1 LLTAYARNKYFI
13 EMQKLVSV
21 LPLFLPTLLT
31 LVYLGMAVAG
41 FPGSSVVKNPPS
53 NAGDV
58 RDGGSI
64 PGSGNGNPLQYSYMG
79 NPVDRGAWWTIVHGV
94 KKSQA

>member
-1 LLTAYARNKYFI
+1 
-13 EMQKLVSV
+13 MQKLVSV
-21 LPLFLPTLLT
+21 LPLFLPTLLP

-79 NPVDRGAWWTIVHGV
+79 NPVDRGRRDADSNALKDWMPENMEFF
-94 KKSQA
+94 SSND

>member
-1 LLTAYARNKYFI
+1 
-13 EMQKLVSV
+13 MQKLVSV
-21 LPLFLPTLLT
+21 LPLFLPTLLP
-31 LVYLGMAVAG
+31 LGYLGMAVAG
-41 FPGSSVVKNPPS
+41 FPGSSMVKDPPS
-53 NAGDV
+53 NAGNV
-58 RDGGSI
+58 RDVGSI